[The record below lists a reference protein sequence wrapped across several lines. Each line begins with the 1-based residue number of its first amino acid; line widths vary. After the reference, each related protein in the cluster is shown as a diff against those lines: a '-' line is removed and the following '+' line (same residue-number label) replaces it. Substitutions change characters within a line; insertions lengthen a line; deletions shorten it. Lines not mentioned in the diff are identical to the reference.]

1 MHVAAGIA
9 PIIGTGRHRYRYLR
23 DWARLPR
30 GWDFGDPDPA
40 LRPPRTAVKGACTAA
55 GESVV
60 VARSAHPV
68 LVFDRDGGF
77 VTAWGEGRFT
87 PWLHGVTVARDG
99 SIWIVDCALHT
110 ATRHAPD
117 GALLQTLGEPNSPA
131 PTWYG
136 RPFNMPTGL
145 AEAPDGT
152 LYVSDGYGN
161 RRVHRFAPDGAHL
174 LSWGEPGDGPGQF
187 ALVHFLAV
195 ADDGTV
201 HVCDREND
209 RVQIFD
215 PEGRY
220 LSEWRGFDRPSDIAL
235 GSGYACVVGADGI
248 TFLTPDGER
257 LAHIDANS
265 TPDGALRAHGVWL
278 DADENIFIAQF
289 GRVVSKLER
298 V

>member
-1 MHVAAGIA
+1 M
-9 PIIGTGRHRYRYLR
+9 PS
-23 DWARLPR
+23 
-30 GWDFGDPDPA
+30 GDI
-40 LRPPRTAVKGACTAA
+40 
-55 GESVV
+55 VV
-60 VARSAHPV
+60 VARGAHPV
-68 LVFDRDGGF
+68 LTFDRSGEF
-77 VTAWGEGRFT
+77 VTAWGEGKFT
-87 PWLHGVTVARDG
+87 PWLHGVTAMRDG
-99 SIWIVDCALHT
+99 SIWIIDSALHT
-110 ATRHAPD
+110 ATRHAAD
-117 GALLQTLGEPNSPA
+117 GALLQTLGTPWDPA

-195 ADDGTV
+195 GQDGTV
-201 HVCDREND
+201 FVCDREND
-209 RVQIFD
+209 RVQLFD
-215 PEGRY
+215 AEGGF
-220 LSEWRGFDRPSDIAL
+220 LSEWRGFERPSDIAL

-248 TFLTPDGER
+248 SFLTFDGER
-257 LAHIDANS
+257 LAHIAADAP
-265 TPDGALRAHGVWL
+265 PDHPLRAHGVWL
-278 DADENIFIAQF
+278 DADENVFVAQF